1 MVMAAAETNPAVT
14 GIEKKSTRKPGN
26 YSTNLSS
33 STKRI
38 YIGLHWGSIYSP
50 NLSTPHIA
58 MRIPEVNARNTAKAG
73 SLAAIGSVRMAM
85 RATGPM
91 VMSLAVPNRK

>member
-1 MVMAAAETNPAVT
+1 
-14 GIEKKSTRKPGN
+14 
-26 YSTNLSS
+26 
-33 STKRI
+33 
-38 YIGLHWGSIYSP
+38 
-50 NLSTPHIA
+50 